1 MHIADMPEASSTSME
16 DVEAADFR
24 AEATEA
30 AAVAGLS
37 ATVRRQRVFLAMAV
51 VAALGSAGGLV
62 ASTLVKSPA
71 QQAAETKPPAAN
83 VLTSPVVSRV
93 LANTLITRGTVRA
106 RSTVTVTPMSAA
118 AGSQLLVT
126 GLRKQAGSSVNAGDV
141 LVEVSGR
148 PVIALHGAVPSYR
161 DLKPGDDGADVTEL
175 QTALAELG
183 YSTKPDKTGYF
194 GPDTKAAVTHL
205 YQHLGYDVPT
215 TGGPGDKADASALRS
230 AAQAVTAASRAV
242 ATDQTAASQARH
254 AYTAAVAAAKPP
266 AGDAPGVQQA
276 KDASDAAD
284 TALANA
290 QSDLSAA
297 QQAQAALVA
306 STGPMLPVAESVFVP
321 SFPVQLTKINGGV
334 GSPVTA
340 PLLTLNGGALGAYAT
355 LSSGQNELVHPGTKV
370 QLLAES
376 LGGDPVA
383 ATVASIGAYNAGGQ
397 AAASGAAS
405 GGAQGAAGGAGG
417 ADSSR
422 DANTTPGYPLTVV
435 PDSPLPADWNGLDV
449 RVTII
454 AASTP
459 GPVLVVPLSS
469 TAAAADGQTFVTVSA
484 ADGSGQ
490 HRVPVTAGVSGDGF
504 VEVTPKPEGS
514 LKAGDLVVV
523 GQADSGGSSDSGA
536 VGGGQ

>member
-1 MHIADMPEASSTSME
+1 MPEASSTSME
-16 DVEAADFR
+16 DAEAADFG
-24 AEATEA
+24 AQAGEATV
-30 AAVAGLS
+30 VAGLS

-51 VAALGSAGGLV
+51 IAALGSAGGLV

-93 LANTLITRGTVRA
+93 LANTLITRGAVRA
-106 RSTVTVTPMSAA
+106 QSTITVTPTSAA

-126 GLRKQAGSSVNAGDV
+126 ALRKQAGSSVKAGDV

-183 YSTKPDKTGYF
+183 YPAKSDKKGYF
-194 GPDTKAAVTHL
+194 GINTKAAVTHL

-215 TGGPGDKADASALRS
+215 TGGPSDKADATALRS

-242 ATDQTAASQARH
+242 TMDQVAASQAQH
-254 AYTAAVAAAKPP
+254 AYTAAVAAAKSPTVEAP
-266 AGDAPGVQQA
+266 AVQQA
-276 KDASDAAD
+276 KDALDAAN
-284 TALANA
+284 TTLANA
-290 QSDLSAA
+290 QSDLSQA

-334 GSPVTA
+334 GSTVTA

-370 QLLAES
+370 QLLSES
-376 LGGDPVA
+376 LGGDPVT
-383 ATVASIGAYNAGGQ
+383 ATVASIGAYNIGGQ
-397 AAASGAAS
+397 AAASGAGSGGGQSAAS
-405 GGAQGAAGGAGG
+405 GAGTVGG
-417 ADSSR
+417 SADSSR
-422 DANTTPGYPLTVV
+422 DANATPGYPLTVV

-459 GPVLVVPLSS
+459 GPVLVVPLSAV
-469 TAAAADGQTFVTVSA
+469 AAAADGQTFVTVSA

-490 HRVPVTAGVSGDGF
+490 HRVQVTAGVSGDGF
-504 VEVTPKPEGS
+504 VEVTPKPDGS

-523 GQADSGGSSDSGA
+523 GQGDSGGSSNSGA